1 MFKFLAREEE
11 DAVERRSRAEY
22 EHRCVWAA
30 PWNCEV
36 VASSTRWKVDSRKG
50 FYTSEKSSYSSI
62 PMPWIL
68 GKYVDLVVLETF
80 LTDPEA
86 H

>member
-1 MFKFLAREEE
+1 MQLRGGQEQNTNTG
-11 DAVERRSRAEY
+11 VCGVHCGS
-22 EHRCVWAA
+22 
-30 PWNCEV
+30 CEV
-36 VASSTRWKVDSRKG
+36 VAFSTGWKVDSRKD

-68 GKYVDLVVLETF
+68 GRYVDLVVLETF

-86 H
+86 HRV